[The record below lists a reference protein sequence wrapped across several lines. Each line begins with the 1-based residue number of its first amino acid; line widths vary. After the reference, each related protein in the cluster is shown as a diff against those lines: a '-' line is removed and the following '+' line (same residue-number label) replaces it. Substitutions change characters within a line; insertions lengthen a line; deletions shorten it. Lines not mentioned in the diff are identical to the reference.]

1 MYIFASQTRSAP
13 VDGRLHRTRTI
24 SIVAS
29 SRRTMSRFQSK
40 LTSFLEKL
48 TVFLPTLIPSRP
60 SRKLLLILYV
70 IPVLIAFLASFSTSF
85 LGTLF
90 EILGVYRNCRCKI
103 PIGTWLSRDVDSE
116 WMNLATDTKEARYNS
131 RFWTGTGYAA
141 LVFMIVV
148 TYLGWWYQRY
158 LRKRFDSL
166 VDGFVEKQHPH
177 YLR

>member
-1 MYIFASQTRSAP
+1 MYIFASQTRTAP
-13 VDGRLHRTRTI
+13 VHDQLYRAQTT

-29 SRRTMSRFQSK
+29 SRRKMSRFQSK

-103 PIGTWLSRDVDSE
+103 PIGTWFTSYVDTE
-116 WMNLATDTKEARYNS
+116 WLNLATDTE
-131 RFWTGTGYAA
+131 
-141 LVFMIVV
+141 
-148 TYLGWWYQRY
+148 
-158 LRKRFDSL
+158 
-166 VDGFVEKQHPH
+166 
-177 YLR
+177 